1 MKTARGLII
10 AASVILFAT
19 ALLHGSGYTKLSAE
33 IARSNATPLVVS
45 AFKALWLVFSAH
57 LIVLSLI
64 FVTASRNPGWRRIVL
79 IGLLIPALDVV
90 LLSHFLGL
98 LFIGTIAVAL
108 AGVLLLAGGLMLP
121 SGSQAW

>member
-1 MKTARGLII
+1 VKAARGLII
-10 AASVILFAT
+10 AASVILFVT
-19 ALLHGSGYTKLSAE
+19 ALLHGSGYPKLSAE
-33 IARSNATPLVVS
+33 MAGSNARPVVAS

-57 LIVLSLI
+57 LIVLSLV
-64 FVTASRNPGWRRIVL
+64 FMAASRIPGGKRIVL
-79 IGLLIPALDVV
+79 IGVLIPALDVV

-121 SGSQAW
+121 DGSPT

>member
-19 ALLHGSGYTKLSAE
+19 ALLHGWGYPKLSAE
-33 IARSNATPLVVS
+33 IAGSNAKPLVVS
-45 AFKALWLVFSAH
+45 TFKALWLVFSAH

-64 FVTASRNPGWRRIVL
+64 FVTASRIPGGRRIVL
-79 IGLLIPALDVV
+79 IGLLIPVFDVV

-108 AGVLLLAGGLMLP
+108 AGLLLLAGGLMLP
-121 SGSQAW
+121 NGQA

>member
-19 ALLHGSGYTKLSAE
+19 ALLHGWGYPKLSAE
-33 IARSNATPLVVS
+33 IAGSNARPLVVS

-64 FVTASRNPGWRRIVL
+64 FVAASRIPGGKRIVL
-79 IGLLIPALDVV
+79 VGLLIPAFDVV
-90 LLSHFLGL
+90 LLFHFLGL
-98 LFIGTIAVAL
+98 FVGTIAVSL

-121 SGSQAW
+121 NGSQV